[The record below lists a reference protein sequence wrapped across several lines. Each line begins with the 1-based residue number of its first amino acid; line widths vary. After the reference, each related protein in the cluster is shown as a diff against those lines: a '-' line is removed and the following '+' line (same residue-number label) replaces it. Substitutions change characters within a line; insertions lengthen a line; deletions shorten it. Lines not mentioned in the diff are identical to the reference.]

1 MMMKRFLLKKYS
13 SKPSF
18 PRRRESTSATMD
30 FRLRGNDKV
39 GYVFALLFVIFTTN
53 SIAQQA
59 INTPATSEIMNENA
73 FFSMQESPWVI
84 LGGLAYHSCRT
95 CKFRESNPGL
105 ALQWKSPWFEELT
118 GLQNTRLTAGGY
130 INSNNRDSVYAGA
143 QWLPYSYGPVSLGLQ
158 AVLISGYKEAVI
170 TPVLLP
176 LMSVETQHIGL
187 DVYAVPKLAK
197 VSAALFA
204 TFKVRF

>member
-1 MMMKRFLLKKYS
+1 
-13 SKPSF
+13 
-18 PRRRESTSATMD
+18 MD
-30 FRLRGNDKV
+30 SRLRGNDRI
-39 GYVFALLFVIFTTN
+39 GFGIAFFITLF
-53 SIAQQA
+53 A
-59 INTPATSEIMNENA
+59 INSVAAQAVNTTVTSEIKLENA
-73 FFSMQESPWVI
+73 FFSMQESPWVV
-84 LGGLAYHSCRT
+84 LGGLAHHSCRT

-105 ALQWKSPWFEELT
+105 ALQWKSLWFEDLT

-143 QWLPYSYGPVSLGLQ
+143 QWLPYSYGPVKLGMQ
-158 AVLISGYKEAVI
+158 AVLITGYKEAVI

-176 LMSVETQHIGL
+176 LVSIETQHAGVDL
-187 DVYAVPKLAK
+187 YAVPKMAK